1 MTSREKILQQVRQHQ
16 PPATALL
23 DRTGDWIRYDDP
35 LAKFIELLTAVGGN
49 AIHVANAEAAADELI
64 KLARRVNARQI
75 CNLVDGVDLSGLE
88 ARAIDVWAVD
98 DPHHLADVDLAI
110 LPVHFGVAE
119 NGAVWLCEPRLPH
132 RVLPFLTQHLAFF
145 LPSDQ
150 IVHNMHE
157 AYERLSFREPGFGVF
172 VSGPS
177 KTADIEQSLVIGA
190 HGARSLTVFLTA

>member
-1 MTSREKILQQVRQHQ
+1 
-16 PPATALL
+16 L
-23 DRTGDWIRYDDP
+23 DS
-35 LAKFIELLTAVGGN
+35 LAKFVELLTAVGGK
-49 AIHVANAEAAADELI
+49 AIHVADAAAANDEVS
-64 KLARRVNARQI
+64 KLAREIHARQV
-75 CNLVDGVDLSGLE
+75 CNLVESVVLVGLE
-88 ARAIDVWAVD
+88 VAEIDVWALD
-98 DPHHLADVDLAI
+98 DPHKLADVDLAI

-119 NGAVWLCEPRLPH
+119 NGAVWFCEPRLPH

-145 LPSDQ
+145 LPRDR

-157 AYERLSFREPGFGVF
+157 AYERLSFGAPGFGVF